1 MNIAKNNKIE
11 KSPTKG
17 ELESLL
23 IVNILAS
30 LGFIAI
36 IALSGH
42 YRSAAFWVAAVLVT
56 GIVYAISYIPDRLK
70 LLRYALVA
78 AGFFAPGAVG
88 PILQTEQGYSAAGLV
103 FLMALFWLPLI
114 KGLRHRATP
123 TT

>member
-1 MNIAKNNKIE
+1 MNIAKSNKFE

-30 LGFIAI
+30 FGFIAI
-36 IALSGH
+36 IALSGD
-42 YRSAAFWVAAVLVT
+42 YKATAFWIAAVLVT
-56 GIVYAISYIPDRLK
+56 GIAYAISYVPDRLK
-70 LLRYALVA
+70 LLRYTLIA
-78 AGFFAPGAVG
+78 AGFFAPGAIG
-88 PILQTEQGYSAAGLV
+88 PILQTEQSYSAAGLV